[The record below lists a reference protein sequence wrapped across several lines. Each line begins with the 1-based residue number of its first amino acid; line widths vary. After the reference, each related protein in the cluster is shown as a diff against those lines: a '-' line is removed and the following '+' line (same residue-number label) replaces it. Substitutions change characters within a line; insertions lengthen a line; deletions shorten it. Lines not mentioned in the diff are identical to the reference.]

1 MVARFQVRG
10 HSSRQPFSTVGPGL
24 PLHRFHY
31 ILLIR
36 VVDDPVKIQGDRGVS
51 SISHCVCLCGGGGV
65 MGSEWH
71 QGGGGWDD
79 DSRGV
84 GLGVSA
90 WRLSPALALPPAPC
104 PRLFFYIL
112 WK

>member
-51 SISHCVCLCGGGGV
+51 SISHCVCLCGGGGWV
-65 MGSEWH
+65 
-71 QGGGGWDD
+71 QQILAICNPLKDP
-79 DSRGV
+79 V
-84 GLGVSA
+84 K
-90 WRLSPALALPPAPC
+90 RLAKDLNKNFA
-104 PRLFFYIL
+104 
-112 WK
+112 